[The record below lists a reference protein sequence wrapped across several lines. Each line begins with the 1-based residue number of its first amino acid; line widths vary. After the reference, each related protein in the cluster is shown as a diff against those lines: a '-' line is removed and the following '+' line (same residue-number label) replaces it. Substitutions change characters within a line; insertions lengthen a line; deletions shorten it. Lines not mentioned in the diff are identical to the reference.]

1 MTVGHR
7 QRTIDRDMRRT
18 ASLVVALVLL
28 GGCAADTYPMH
39 AGAGSSQST
48 VAAVGVPV
56 QAVVLF
62 LELHP
67 GDRIEFVSAQPVG
80 LAEGADATFYASPAV
95 LQENGDWLTGSALNE
110 LAGAD
115 FTAASATAGPQN
127 QVGVV
132 AELRASEPGRY
143 DLKAVRLTYRLNG
156 GQERVAEGADVIFT
170 LCAADP
176 LLPPGCEEF
185 GPSPTT
191 D

>member
-1 MTVGHR
+1 
-7 QRTIDRDMRRT
+7 MRRA
-18 ASLVVALVLL
+18 ASLVMVLALVAA
-28 GGCAADTYPMH
+28 CAADTYPIH

-48 VAAVGVPV
+48 IAPVGVPV

-62 LELHP
+62 LQLHP
-67 GDRIEFVSAQPVG
+67 GDRIEFVSAEPVG
-80 LAEGADATFYASPAV
+80 LTQGADARFYASPAT
-95 LQENGDWLTGSALNE
+95 LQENGDWLTGSVLE
-110 LAGAD
+110 DLAGAD
-115 FTAASATAGPQN
+115 FNAAAPTAGPEN

-132 AELRASEPGRY
+132 AELRASKAGRY

-156 GQERVAEGADVIFT
+156 GEERVAEGADVVFT

-185 GPSPTT
+185 APSAGT

>member
-1 MTVGHR
+1 
-7 QRTIDRDMRRT
+7 
-18 ASLVVALVLL
+18 
-28 GGCAADTYPMH
+28 
-39 AGAGSSQST
+39 
-48 VAAVGVPV
+48 
-56 QAVVLF
+56 
-62 LELHP
+62 
-67 GDRIEFVSAQPVG
+67 
-80 LAEGADATFYASPAV
+80 
-95 LQENGDWLTGSALNE
+95 LTGSVLDD

-115 FTAASATAGPQN
+115 FAAAAPTAGPQN

-132 AELRASEPGRY
+132 AELRASKPGRY